1 MRTRS
6 TLLVAFIAFFLLTG
20 FFGPEGDTP
29 DEERKTIQTMKQD
42 TLKDLYTF
50 HPAAEKKIAN
60 AAGYAVFSNIGINLL
75 LLSTAN
81 GWGVAHNN
89 ETAKDTY
96 MKMWSGGVGIGM
108 GVKDF
113 RGVFIFTTKDAFE
126 TFVES
131 GWEAG
136 AQADAA
142 AKAGEKGGAADS
154 AIDVAPGV
162 ELYQLTENG
171 LALQATIQGTKY
183 WKDDD
188 LNEPKEPKKEN

>member
-1 MRTRS
+1 MNNRS

-20 FFGPEGDTP
+20 FFGPDGDNP
-29 DEERKTIQTMKQD
+29 AEQRKTIQTMKQE
-42 TLKDLYTF
+42 TLKDLYQY
-50 HPAAEKKIAN
+50 HPAAEKKVAN
-60 AAGYAVFSNIGINLL
+60 SIGSAVFSNTGINVL
-75 LLSTAN
+75 LLSTGN

-89 ETAKDTY
+89 GSGKDTY
-96 MKMWSGGVGIGM
+96 MKMFSAGVGIGM

-113 RGVFIFTTKDAFE
+113 RGVFVFTTKDAFE
-126 TFVES
+126 TFVEH
-131 GWEAG
+131 GWQAS

-171 LALQATIQGTKY
+171 LALQATIQGTTY
-183 WKDDD
+183 WKNDE
-188 LNEPKEPKKEN
+188 LNDADPNKEN

>member
-1 MRTRS
+1 M
-6 TLLVAFIAFFLLTG
+6 
-20 FFGPEGDTP
+20 
-29 DEERKTIQTMKQD
+29 
-42 TLKDLYTF
+42 
-50 HPAAEKKIAN
+50 AN
-60 AAGYAVFSNIGINLL
+60 AVGYAVFSNTGINVL

-89 ETAKDTY
+89 ETGKDTY
-96 MKMWSGGVGIGM
+96 MKMWSGGVGVGI

-113 RGVFIFTTKDAFE
+113 RGVFVFTTKDAFD

-131 GWEAG
+131 GWQAG

-154 AIDVAPGV
+154 AIDVGPGV

-183 WKDDD
+183 WKNDD
-188 LNEPKEPKKEN
+188 LNDAAPKKEN

>member
-1 MRTRS
+1 MRKLS
-6 TLLVAFIAFFLLTG
+6 TPLVAFLAFIFLTG
-20 FFGPEGDTP
+20 FFGPDGDNP
-29 DEERKTIQTMKQD
+29 DEQRQTIQTMKQD
-42 TLKDLYTF
+42 TLKDLYQY
-50 HPAAEKKIAN
+50 HPAAEKKVAN
-60 AAGYAVFSNIGINLL
+60 SAGYAVFSNVGINLL

-81 GWGVAHNN
+81 GYGVAHNN
-89 ETAKDTY
+89 ETGKDTY
-96 MKMWSGGVGIGM
+96 MKMWSGGVGIGA

-113 RGVFIFTTKDAFE
+113 RGVFVFTTNEAFE

-131 GWEAG
+131 GWQAG

-171 LALQATIQGTKY
+171 LALQATVQGTKY
-183 WKDDD
+183 WKNDD
-188 LNEPKEPKKEN
+188 LNDDTPKKAN

>member
-60 AAGYAVFSNIGINLL
+60 AIGYAVFSNTGINVL
-75 LLSTAN
+75 LLSTGN
-81 GWGVAHNN
+81 GWGLAHNN
-89 ETAKDTY
+89 ETGKDTY
-96 MKMWSGGVGIGM
+96 MKMFSAGVGIGL

-113 RGVFIFTTKDAFE
+113 RGVFVFTTKDAFE
-126 TFVES
+126 TFVEH
-131 GWEAG
+131 GWQAS

-154 AIDVAPGV
+154 AIDVGPGV

>member
-1 MRTRS
+1 MQKFT
-6 TLLVAFIAFFLLTG
+6 TLLVALLAFCFLTG
-20 FFGPEGDTP
+20 FFGPDGDNP
-29 DEERKTIQTMKQD
+29 DEQRKTIQTMKQD
-42 TLKDLYTF
+42 TLKDLYTY
-50 HPAAEKKIAN
+50 HPAAEKSVAN

-81 GWGVAHNN
+81 GYGVAHNN
-89 ETAKDTY
+89 ETGKYTY
-96 MKMWSGGVGIGM
+96 MKMWSGGVGIGA

-113 RGVFIFTTKDAFE
+113 RGIFVFTTKDAFE

-131 GWEAG
+131 GWQAG

-142 AKAGEKGGAADS
+142 AKAEEKGGAADS
-154 AIDVAPGV
+154 SIDVAPGV
-162 ELYQLTENG
+162 ELYQLTESG

-188 LNEPKEPKKEN
+188 LNDDAPKKEN